1 MQHAYRTLRIV
12 SEAQTV
18 RIVLAPDPHVLMLS
32 ELRTACASLATQ
44 SSSGIKAVVLDFN
57 PASQLAEHGS
67 QDTIKH
73 PSAIGEQA
81 SAAIRAIPQ
90 PVLAVARATLSKT
103 ASVLIQAA
111 DFTLVAEDAK
121 LIVSG
126 QAGEEDTLT
135 GAQAV
140 RLRQVT
146 WSAPAGDLDEH
157 MERILDL
164 LRAKSAVALR
174 LAKASVN
181 LAPAKQASHLE
192 ALQQVNEFYLSQ
204 VMQTHDAQ
212 EGLQAFLQKRKPNW
226 KNL

>member
-1 MQHAYRTLRIV
+1 M
-12 SEAQTV
+12 

-57 PASQLAEHGS
+57 PANQLTEHGS

-73 PSAIGEQA
+73 PSAIGEA

-103 ASVLIQAA
+103 ASMLIQAA
-111 DFTLVAEDAK
+111 DFTLVAEDAR

-146 WSAPAGDLDEH
+146 WSAPAGDLNKH

-181 LAPAKQASHLE
+181 LAAAKHASHLE